1 MLVFKKARFRCC
13 WRIVVYYVPINEE
26 FRELYILILTLK
38 KHFNY
43 ETDST
48 EKKKTRFEKNIEVD
62 REELEAQPIRLSFRK
77 YVRNLLPNIYIT
89 KQKKTNYSF
98 NLHL

>member
-38 KHFNY
+38 KHLKY
-43 ETDST
+43 RK
-48 EKKKTRFEKNIEVD
+48 EKDKI
-62 REELEAQPIRLSFRK
+62 
-77 YVRNLLPNIYIT
+77 
-89 KQKKTNYSF
+89 
-98 NLHL
+98 

>member
-38 KHFNY
+38 KYFNY

-48 EKKKTRFEKNIEVD
+48 EILKTK
-62 REELEAQPIRLSFRK
+62 
-77 YVRNLLPNIYIT
+77 
-89 KQKKTNYSF
+89 KQKKTKTSVRGGRIQKQTFFLN
-98 NLHL
+98 